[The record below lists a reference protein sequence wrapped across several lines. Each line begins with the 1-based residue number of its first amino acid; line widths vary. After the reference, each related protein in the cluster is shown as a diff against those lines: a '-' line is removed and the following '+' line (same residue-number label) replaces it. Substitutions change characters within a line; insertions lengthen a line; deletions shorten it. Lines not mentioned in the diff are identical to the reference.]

1 MSKEQLKALFEKVAS
16 DTELS
21 DKIGAATTAEA
32 VIEIAKAAGFS
43 ITSEDIQLLLSLLSE
58 VSEEEE
64 ELTDDDLENVAGG
77 GWGWDFL
84 QPLMPARCDATI
96 KAIQLAID
104 RGDF

>member
-32 VIEIAKAAGFS
+32 VFEIAKAAGFS

-77 GWGWDFL
+77 GWGNRWGNAWDVDKL
-84 QPLMPARCDATI
+84 QA
-96 KAIQLAID
+96 AID
-104 RGDF
+104 SRWNW

>member
-1 MSKEQLKALFEKVAS
+1 MSKEQLKALAEKVAS

-77 GWGWDFL
+77 GWGNRWGNAWDVDKL
-84 QPLMPARCDATI
+84 QA
-96 KAIQLAID
+96 AID
-104 RGDF
+104 SRWNW

>member
-1 MSKEQLKALFEKVAS
+1 MSKEQLKALVEKAAS

-77 GWGWDFL
+77 GWGNRWGNAWDVDKL
-84 QPLMPARCDATI
+84 QA
-96 KAIQLAID
+96 AID
-104 RGDF
+104 SRWNW

>member
-43 ITSEDIQLLLSLLSE
+43 ITSEDIQLLLSE

-77 GWGWDFL
+77 WSVMLGRNPFDG
-84 QPLMPARCDATI
+84 QGDAMLN
-96 KAIQLAID
+96 AIANRID
-104 RGDF
+104 RGDL

>member
-77 GWGWDFL
+77 WTPGRMR
-84 QPLMPARCDATI
+84 PLEG
-96 KAIQLAID
+96 
-104 RGDF
+104 RGDELRKAWANQWRNW

>member
-1 MSKEQLKALFEKVAS
+1 MSKEQLKALVEKVAS

-32 VIEIAKAAGFS
+32 VFEIAKAAGFS
-43 ITSEDIQLLLSLLSE
+43 ITSEDIQLLLTLLSE

-77 GWGWDFL
+77 GWGNRWGNAWDVDKL
-84 QPLMPARCDATI
+84 QA
-96 KAIQLAID
+96 AID
-104 RGDF
+104 SRWNW

>member
-43 ITSEDIQLLLSLLSE
+43 ITSEDIQLLLSE

-77 GWGWDFL
+77 WTPGRMR
-84 QPLMPARCDATI
+84 PLEG
-96 KAIQLAID
+96 
-104 RGDF
+104 RGDELRKAWANQWRNW

>member
-1 MSKEQLKALFEKVAS
+1 MSKEQLKALVDKVAS
-16 DTELS
+16 GTELS

-77 GWGWDFL
+77 VWGTL
-84 QPLMPARCDATI
+84 CHNI
-96 KAIQLAID
+96 SGGIQLAID
-104 RGDF
+104 RGYF

>member
-1 MSKEQLKALFEKVAS
+1 MSKEQLKALVEKAAS
-16 DTELS
+16 DTALS

-77 GWGWDFL
+77 GWGNRWGNAWDIDKL
-84 QPLMPARCDATI
+84 QA
-96 KAIQLAID
+96 AID
-104 RGDF
+104 SRWNW

>member
-1 MSKEQLKALFEKVAS
+1 MSKEQLKALVEKVAS

-77 GWGWDFL
+77 WGNGW
-84 QPLMPARCDATI
+84 ANDAFGSPQRWNVD
-96 KAIQLAID
+96 KMNAAID
-104 RGDF
+104 SRWNW

>member
-43 ITSEDIQLLLSLLSE
+43 ITSKEDIQLLLSE

-64 ELTDDDLENVAGG
+64 GLTDDDLENVAGG
-77 GWGWDFL
+77 WTPGRMR
-84 QPLMPARCDATI
+84 PLEAGVTS
-96 KAIQLAID
+96 
-104 RGDF
+104 

>member
-43 ITSEDIQLLLSLLSE
+43 ITSEDIQLLLSE

-77 GWGWDFL
+77 GWGNRWGNAWDVDKL
-84 QPLMPARCDATI
+84 QA
-96 KAIQLAID
+96 AID
-104 RGDF
+104 SRWNW

>member
-77 GWGWDFL
+77 GWGNRWGNAWDVDKL
-84 QPLMPARCDATI
+84 QA
-96 KAIQLAID
+96 AID
-104 RGDF
+104 SRWNW

>member
-1 MSKEQLKALFEKVAS
+1 MSKEQLKALVEKAAS

-77 GWGWDFL
+77 WGFL
-84 QPLMPARCDATI
+84 PEPLMPRCDATL
-96 KAIQLAID
+96 KALQLAID
-104 RGDF
+104 RGDL

>member
-1 MSKEQLKALFEKVAS
+1 MSKEQLKALVEKAAS
-16 DTELS
+16 DTALS

-32 VIEIAKAAGFS
+32 VFEIAKAAGFS

-77 GWGWDFL
+77 GWGNRWGNAWDVDKL
-84 QPLMPARCDATI
+84 QA
-96 KAIQLAID
+96 AID
-104 RGDF
+104 SRWNW

>member
-1 MSKEQLKALFEKVAS
+1 MSKEQLKALVEKAAS
-16 DTELS
+16 DTALS

-32 VIEIAKAAGFS
+32 VFEIAKAAGFS

-77 GWGWDFL
+77 FNF
-84 QPLMPARCDATI
+84 QPLLPFPRDDAMQ
-96 KAIQLAID
+96 KAIGNAIN
-104 RGDF
+104 RGDL

>member
-1 MSKEQLKALFEKVAS
+1 MSKEQLKALVGKVAS

-77 GWGWDFL
+77 GWGNRWGNAWDVDKL
-84 QPLMPARCDATI
+84 NA
-96 KAIQLAID
+96 AID
-104 RGDF
+104 SRWNW

>member
-1 MSKEQLKALFEKVAS
+1 MSKEQLKALVEKVAS

-77 GWGWDFL
+77 GWGNRWGNAWDVDKL
-84 QPLMPARCDATI
+84 NA
-96 KAIQLAID
+96 AID
-104 RGDF
+104 SRWNW

>member
-43 ITSEDIQLLLSLLSE
+43 ITSEDIQLLLSE

-77 GWGWDFL
+77 LSLTPGRMR
-84 QPLMPARCDATI
+84 PLEG
-96 KAIQLAID
+96 
-104 RGDF
+104 RGDELRKAWANQWRNW

>member
-77 GWGWDFL
+77 WSVMLGRNPFDG
-84 QPLMPARCDATI
+84 QGDAMLN
-96 KAIQLAID
+96 AIANRID
-104 RGDF
+104 RGDL

>member
-1 MSKEQLKALFEKVAS
+1 MSKEQLKALVEKVAS

-32 VIEIAKAAGFS
+32 VFEIAKAAGFS

-77 GWGWDFL
+77 GWGNRWGNAWDVDKL
-84 QPLMPARCDATI
+84 QA
-96 KAIQLAID
+96 AID
-104 RGDF
+104 SRWNW

>member
-1 MSKEQLKALFEKVAS
+1 MSKEQLKAVVEKVAS

-43 ITSEDIQLLLSLLSE
+43 TPLEDSQILVSEPAE

-77 GWGWDFL
+77 GWGNRWGNAWDVDKL
-84 QPLMPARCDATI
+84 QA
-96 KAIQLAID
+96 AID
-104 RGDF
+104 SRWNW

>member
-1 MSKEQLKALFEKVAS
+1 MSKEQLKALVEKVAS

-77 GWGWDFL
+77 GWGNRWGNAWDVDKL
-84 QPLMPARCDATI
+84 QA
-96 KAIQLAID
+96 AID
-104 RGDF
+104 SRWNW

>member
-1 MSKEQLKALFEKVAS
+1 MSKEQLKALVEKVAS

-32 VIEIAKAAGFS
+32 VFEIAKAAGFS

-77 GWGWDFL
+77 GWGNRWGKAWDVDKL
-84 QPLMPARCDATI
+84 NA
-96 KAIQLAID
+96 AID
-104 RGDF
+104 SRWNW

>member
-1 MSKEQLKALFEKVAS
+1 MSKEQLKALVEKVAS

-32 VIEIAKAAGFS
+32 VIEIAKAAGFL

-77 GWGWDFL
+77 FNFNFHLPRFPRD
-84 QPLMPARCDATI
+84 DATL
-96 KAIQLAID
+96 KAIGNAID
-104 RGDF
+104 RGDL

>member
-1 MSKEQLKALFEKVAS
+1 MSKEQLKALVEKVAS

-43 ITSEDIQLLLSLLSE
+43 ITSEDIQLLLSE

-77 GWGWDFL
+77 WSVILGRNPFEG
-84 QPLMPARCDATI
+84 QGDAMLN
-96 KAIQLAID
+96 AIANRID
-104 RGDF
+104 RGDL

>member
-1 MSKEQLKALFEKVAS
+1 MSKEQLKALVEKVAS

-77 GWGWDFL
+77 WGTPWVCHNIN
-84 QPLMPARCDATI
+84 AG
-96 KAIQLAID
+96 IQLAID
-104 RGDF
+104 RGYL